1 MEVDRRHFL
10 KIAGLIGLGIAV
22 KPVLDLLSPVGAA
35 NELAIS
41 GSQGTKRLAMVVD
54 LNELEKSKDVIKAG
68 IEECHRIHNVP
79 DLEKAFARGEISEEV
94 KIRQELKWIWTVD
107 HEGAFAEQGHEFT
120 EKYLK
125 QSLGSEHLAIPILCN
140 HCDNP
145 PCVRVCP
152 TQATF
157 KRGEDGIVIMDYHR
171 CIGCRFCMAACPY
184 GARSFNWRDP
194 RDFIDKKDI
203 TPNFPTRSKGV
214 VEKCNFCAERLI
226 KGLKPAC
233 VQVCEDNGCKA
244 LVFGDLHD
252 ENEEVRHLV
261 TSRYSIRRKP
271 ELGTEPSIYYLI

>member
-1 MEVDRRHFL
+1 VEVDRRHFL
-10 KIAGLIGLGIAV
+10 KIAGLIGLGIAA

-35 NELAIS
+35 NELATS
-41 GSQGTKRLAMVVD
+41 GSPGTKRLAMVVD
-54 LNELEKSKDVIKAG
+54 LNELEKSKDVIKAC
-68 IEECHRIHNVP
+68 IEECHRVHNVP
-79 DLEKAFARGEISEEV
+79 DFEKAFNEGNISEVV
-94 KIRQELKWIWTVD
+94 KTRQELKWIWTVD
-107 HEGAFAEQGHEFT
+107 YEGAFPEQGHEFI
-120 EKYLK
+120 EDYLK
-125 QSLGSEHLAIPILCN
+125 HLQIPILCN

-157 KRGEDGIVIMDYHR
+157 RRGDGIVMMDYHR

-214 VEKCNFCAERLI
+214 VEKCNFCAERLV

-244 LVFGDLHD
+244 LVFGNLHD
-252 ENEEVRHLV
+252 ENEEVRRLV